1 MDNKS
6 RLENE
11 RTKELKQELYQLR
24 LEQYYLSR
32 TKEATQEQIS
42 NNLLRIKSTRRA
54 IAREKLAIME
64 QENDS
69 KIWNNR
75 SGRSN
80 GRMASSQ

>member
-64 QENDS
+64 QENS
-69 KIWNNR
+69 KEKGKI
-75 SGRSN
+75 
-80 GRMASSQ
+80 

>member
-32 TKEATQEQIS
+32 AKEATQEQIS

-64 QENDS
+64 QENS
-69 KIWNNR
+69 KGKGKI
-75 SGRSN
+75 
-80 GRMASSQ
+80 

>member
-24 LEQYYLSR
+24 LEQYYLYR

-64 QENDS
+64 QENS
-69 KIWNNR
+69 KGKGKI
-75 SGRSN
+75 
-80 GRMASSQ
+80 

>member
-64 QENDS
+64 QENS
-69 KIWNNR
+69 KGKEKI
-75 SGRSN
+75 
-80 GRMASSQ
+80 

>member
-64 QENDS
+64 QENS
-69 KIWNNR
+69 KGKGKI
-75 SGRSN
+75 
-80 GRMASSQ
+80 

>member
-42 NNLLRIKSTRRA
+42 NNLLRIKSTKRA
-54 IAREKLAIME
+54 IAK
-64 QENDS
+64 
-69 KIWNNR
+69 
-75 SGRSN
+75 
-80 GRMASSQ
+80 